1 MRKRVPITLT
11 FLTLLAL
18 VACLPRRD
26 CAAAEP
32 TRLPLHG
39 DTVLQLADVAQ
50 GRKVLLERDA
60 FAESLSRFDRQ
71 SRLDTTRDVTTDE
84 LLRFAAEQ
92 VLPWTDE
99 DAQRVAEAAAS
110 LREKLQPLGDVFPR
124 EVLLIQTTG
133 REEGDAAY
141 TRGEAII
148 LPTGKIRQPPARLER
163 LLTHELFHILSRH
176 NPKLRKRLYAVVGF
190 EVCDDIPLPAGLK
203 DRKITN
209 PDAPRIDCVIRLEFD
224 GRAAACAPVLIASAE
239 DYQSGA
245 RGGFFKYLQF
255 RLMEVQ
261 PLGTGFAPKLVGGAA
276 VLHESKDADNY
287 FEQIGRNTGYI
298 IHPDEILADNF
309 VYLVQKR
316 ENLDTPRIIEAMAR
330 ELLPQ

>member
-1 MRKRVPITLT
+1 MRKRAPIT
-11 FLTLLAL
+11 LTLLAL

-26 CAAAEP
+26 CPAADQ

-39 DTVLQLADVAQ
+39 ETVMQLAGVAQ

-84 LLRFAAEQ
+84 LLRFAAKQ

-99 DAQRVAEAAAS
+99 DAQRVAEATAS
-110 LREKLQPLGDVFPR
+110 LRPKLRPLGDIFPR

-133 REEGDAAY
+133 REEGGAAY

-148 LPTGKIRQPPARLER
+148 LPAGKIRQPPERLER
-163 LLTHELFHILSRH
+163 LLTHELFHVLSRH
-176 NPKLRKRLYAVVGF
+176 DPKLRKRLYEIVGF
-190 EVCDDIPLPAGLK
+190 EVCDDVPLPAGLK

-224 GRAAACAPVLIASAE
+224 DRAAACAPVLIASAE
-239 DYQSGA
+239 DYEPGA

-255 RLMEVQ
+255 RLMEVR
-261 PLGTGFAPKLVGGAA
+261 PRETGFAPKLVDGAP
-276 VLHESKDADNY
+276 VLHEPKDADNY
-287 FEQIGRNTGYI
+287 FELIGRNTGYI

-309 VYLVQKR
+309 VHLVQKR
-316 ENLDTPRIIEAMAR
+316 ENLDTPRIVEAMAR
-330 ELLPQ
+330 KLTP